1 MDEKT
6 PAKAALGTA
15 DIAKVMKL
23 LPHRYPFMMVDR
35 VTEVDLGRSVTGY
48 KNVSVNEHFFGGH
61 FPNHP
66 VMPGMLMLE
75 AMAQI
80 SGILGFLTSGKR
92 PADGHIYLFVG
103 ADNSRFKRQV
113 VPGDCLIL
121 QSEFVTSKRHIH
133 KFACR
138 AMVGTELAASAEILV
153 AEQQVISP

>member
-1 MDEKT
+1 
-6 PAKAALGTA
+6 
-15 DIAKVMKL
+15 L
-23 LPHRYPFMMVDR
+23 LPHRYPFLLVDR
-35 VTEVDLGRSVTGY
+35 VTEIELGRSITGY
-48 KNVSVNEHFFGGH
+48 KNVSINEEMFNGH
-61 FPNHP
+61 FPGCP
-66 VMPGMLMLE
+66 IMPGMLILE

-80 SGILGFLTSGKR
+80 SGILGFLTNGKR

>member
-1 MDEKT
+1 MTDSILQLPIYTQQIKE
-6 PAKAALGTA
+6 
-15 DIAKVMKL
+15 L
-23 LPHRYPFMMVDR
+23 LPHRYPFLLVDR
-35 VTEVDLGRSVTGY
+35 VTEIELGRSITGY
-48 KNVSVNEHFFGGH
+48 KNVSINEEMFNGH
-61 FPNHP
+61 FPGCP
-66 VMPGMLMLE
+66 IMPGMLILE

-121 QSEFVTSKRHIH
+121 QSELVTSKRNIH

>member
-1 MDEKT
+1 M
-6 PAKAALGTA
+6 
-15 DIAKVMKL
+15 
-23 LPHRYPFMMVDR
+23 
-35 VTEVDLGRSVTGY
+35 TEIELGRSITGY
-48 KNVSVNEHFFGGH
+48 KNVSINEEMFNGH
-61 FPNHP
+61 FPGCP
-66 VMPGMLMLE
+66 IMPGMLILE